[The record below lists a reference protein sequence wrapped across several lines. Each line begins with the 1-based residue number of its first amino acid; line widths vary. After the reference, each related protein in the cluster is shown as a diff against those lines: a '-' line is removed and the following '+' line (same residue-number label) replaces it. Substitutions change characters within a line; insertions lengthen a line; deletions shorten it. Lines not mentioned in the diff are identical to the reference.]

1 MSSVRSERRGGKA
14 DINVKP
20 VETIRDF
27 SQLLALTFLTQLLS
41 ILAYIKRVT
50 PIFKNLFIE
59 NIIESN

>member
-1 MSSVRSERRGGKA
+1 MSPVRSERRGVKA

-20 VETIRDF
+20 VQTIRDY

-50 PIFKNLFIE
+50 PIFKTLFIE
-59 NIIESN
+59 NMLESK